1 MSLHSD
7 DLSLLQS
14 IIRTLP
20 LARGERIVVESLLS
34 GGVVSVVGK
43 GFFIKNNRRI
53 PVAIKHT
60 KSDIALNDKFSP
72 LESRNIL
79 KYAASSQQV
88 DAQILTHLQ
97 HHAHIKVP
105 EVVAYFERERVTI
118 LRDFTHDGYELFQD
132 VIVRGLTASDVSFF
146 ATIGTTLAYLR
157 FEMARMHHVKG
168 VENKEL
174 QIEERT
180 DELRVSLYDGRMRYY
195 NQIHAQ
201 LLDRA
206 RSTFTWTDGH
216 PKNMAV
222 NKAGN
227 VIMFDFGRSIPCD
240 PEYPVANFLGQ
251 IYLFGLTG
259 SIPPKEVVRFTET
272 LLDAYR
278 KAYAQLASTPTNLH
292 KQNLVWYISAE
303 LAHRGKTMRWID
315 PKLVKIDETRAKLA
329 VDHLVDH
336 VFDKLHPITTLI
348 DFEHAFLQIA
358 DHLHDKDDTYLRPSI
373 SSLSS

>member
-7 DLSLLQS
+7 DLSFLQS

-43 GFFIKNNRRI
+43 GFFIKDSLRI

-97 HHAHIKVP
+97 HHAQIKVP

-132 VIVRGLTASDVSFF
+132 VIVRGLTASDVSLF

-157 FEMARMHHVKG
+157 FEMAHMHHVKG

-180 DELRVSLYDGRMRYY
+180 DELRVSLYDGRMHYY

-227 VIMFDFGRSIPCD
+227 IIMFDFGRSIPCD

-259 SIPPKEVVRFTET
+259 SISPKDVVRFTET

-278 KAYAQLASTPTNLH
+278 KTYTQLASTPTNLH
-292 KQNLVWYISAE
+292 EQNLVWYISAE

-329 VDHLVDH
+329 VDHFIDH
-336 VFDKLHPITTLI
+336 VFNKLHPITTLI

-358 DHLHDKDDTYLRPSI
+358 DHLHDADDTYLRPVI
-373 SSLSS
+373 KKKG

>member
-1 MSLHSD
+1 MAQGVD
-7 DLSLLQS
+7 DLSLL
-14 IIRTLP
+14 RTIVGALP
-20 LARGERIVVESLLS
+20 FASRVTVDIDSLLS

-43 GFFIKNNRRI
+43 GTYHQDGVST

-79 KYAASSQQV
+79 KFAASSQQV
-88 DAQILTHLQ
+88 DAQILTHFQ

-118 LRDFTHDGYELFQD
+118 LRDFTYDGYELFQD
-132 VIVRGLTASDVSFF
+132 VIVRGLTASDVSLF

-157 FEMARMHHVKG
+157 SEMAHMHHVKG

-195 NQIHAQ
+195 NQVHSQ

-259 SIPPKEVVRFTET
+259 SVAPKEVVRFTET

-278 KAYAQLASTPTNLH
+278 KTYTQLASTPTNLH
-292 KQNLVWYISAE
+292 EQNLVWYISAE

-329 VDHLVDH
+329 VDHFIDH
-336 VFDKLHPITTLI
+336 VFNKLHPITTLI

-358 DHLHDKDDTYLRPSI
+358 EHLHDKDDTYLRPSI